1 MQVLLVSCWDSADN
15 TFLSFMKSP
24 DKATVFRELAK
35 LLKADFHL
43 DRSLDLL
50 LNQKPKA
57 PVAHW
62 LREVKAQLGSGV
74 GLTEAI
80 RQTRSG
86 SITALDLAMIGAGEQ
101 SGRLGQSFTL
111 LARYYETLAG
121 SVSQARSALLYPLL
135 LVHLAIILPEIP
147 AAIAGGEA
155 AAAPGH
161 ILWRLALFWLVLV
174 GLNWS
179 WKKLSALAE
188 QSPKVDRMLEA
199 LPLLGAMRGH
209 WALARF
215 TQVAH
220 SALLAAVRPQEWL
233 RLAGEASG
241 SGQFRVGSVRAAA
254 EVARGE
260 AIAVSLRSGGGFP
273 KLFVDSLDTA
283 EESGTL
289 DHELARWANLETE
302 QAQAAMSRVAAW
314 LPKILYAL
322 IVLYVAWRIIG
333 MMTGIYGPLL
343 REAGVW

>member
-1 MQVLLVSCWDSADN
+1 
-15 TFLSFMKSP
+15 MKSP
-24 DKATVFRELAK
+24 EKATVFRELAK

-57 PVAHW
+57 RVASW
-62 LREVKAQLGSGV
+62 LQEVKANLGSGV
-74 GLTEAI
+74 GLTEAM
-80 RQTRSG
+80 RQTRTG

-111 LARYYETLAG
+111 LSRYYETLTA
-121 SVSQARSALLYPLL
+121 SVNQARSAMLYPLL

-147 AAIAGGEA
+147 DAIASGEA
-155 AAAPGH
+155 ASAPGR
-161 ILWRLALFWLVLV
+161 ILLRLAVFWLVL
-174 GLNWS
+174 LLLAWS
-179 WKKLSALAE
+179 WRKLTALAE
-188 QSPKVDRMLEA
+188 HAPKVDRLVGS

-241 SGQFRVGSVRAAA
+241 SGQFHRGSERAAV
-254 EVARGE
+254 EVASGQ

-273 KLFVDSLDTA
+273 KFFVDSLDTA

-289 DHELARWANLETE
+289 DHELARWAQLETE

-322 IVLYVAWRIIG
+322 IVIYVAWRIIS
-333 MMTGIYGPLL
+333 MVTGIYAPLL
-343 REAGVW
+343 REAGSW